1 MKFDSRHIQSRSTR
15 SRLAQSGSAQS
26 DLVQSGLTQSGLTQ
40 SRLSQSSLIDNSD
53 TLSRSHRV
61 FWGGITGVFWLL
73 YLYLWLP
80 LITLV
85 MWLLGVNNALVEV
98 YMPEGRVDAYLLVTL
113 PLIALV
119 CAAVL
124 TVWAEYNLQR
134 FKGMERRVGSEKI
147 GIEMIAHTLG
157 ASSEVAAAMRGGKRM
172 TLTMSDTAT
181 PVAVREHETG
191 LVVDQPASPP
201 LPTVPA

>member
-1 MKFDSRHIQSRSTR
+1 MKFDPSHIQLRSTK
-15 SRLAQSGSAQS
+15 SRLAQSGS
-26 DLVQSGLTQSGLTQ
+26 VQSGLAQ
-40 SRLSQSSLIDNSD
+40 SRLSQTSLIDNSD

-61 FWGGITGVFWLL
+61 FWGGVTGVFWLL

-85 MWLLGVNNALVEV
+85 MWLLGVNNALVEL
-98 YMPEGRVDAYLLVTL
+98 YIPEGRVDAYLLVTL

-134 FKGMERRVGSEKI
+134 FKGMERRVGSEQI

-157 ASSEVAAAMRGGKRM
+157 ASGEVAAAMRDGKRM
-172 TLTMSDTAT
+172 TLTMSDEAT
-181 PVAVREHETG
+181 PVAVREHATG
-191 LVVDQPASPP
+191 LAVDRSVPGQRRASIIEQVAV
-201 LPTVPA
+201 TRS